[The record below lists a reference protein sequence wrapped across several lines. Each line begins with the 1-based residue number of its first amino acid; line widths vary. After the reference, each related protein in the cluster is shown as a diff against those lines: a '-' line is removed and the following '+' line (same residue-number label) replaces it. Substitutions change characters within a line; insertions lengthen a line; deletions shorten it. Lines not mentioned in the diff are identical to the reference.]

1 MVISP
6 ANADIGNLKN
16 DIETLL
22 VDFPYFI
29 DIEVNASCVDF
40 TLRLEDSE
48 DSLPGHVMFW
58 YDNSWN
64 KLPYIQIGSHWVAYR
79 FRPD

>member
-48 DSLPGHVMFW
+48 DSLPGHVMFC